1 MKKEQHIIF
10 VMFKSLFNK
19 NRTTRDMT
27 SGNLFIKLI
36 VFAIPMMLTTVM
48 QLLYVTVDL
57 TTVHYGDSAES
68 MGAIASN
75 NPLINLIVI
84 VFAGVSLGA
93 NVLLSEAKGANNH
106 EKAEKVLHTSL
117 VFALFSGL
125 FVGILGFIISDD
137 LLRLMGTEDY
147 YFSKAALYL
156 KIYFCGLPFLMIYN
170 YSAQLLRAQGDS
182 SSPFLALVISGLIN
196 IGFDCLFVF
205 PLHMGVAGVALAT
218 IIAQAISA
226 FICSFILIKG
236 KHNYVNLSF
245 KKLRIDWQ
253 VLKEVLKVG
262 LPAGLQGFFFSLPNF
277 FIQSSLYTIDTGTA
291 DLVNGAT
298 ASGNI
303 EGYFYAGIDAVSV
316 STMTF
321 IAANVGAKNKENI
334 KRCILYGLT
343 WGAIVCSI
351 VASVVAFLHRPLLSL
366 FVDKEESIQAGYT
379 RLSLLGYFYIL
390 NFTMNISA
398 SILRGLKHS
407 TYPMITTLMTCTV
420 LRIVLILTVFP
431 LEMFHTVFWL
441 YALFP
446 ITWVIATLS
455 NGIAIMVIL
464 PKDLRRVSNNALEVQ
479 EI

>member
-1 MKKEQHIIF
+1 MLKQ
-10 VMFKSLFNK
+10 LFAK
-19 NRTTRDMT
+19 RTSRDMT
-27 SGNLFIKLI
+27 SGNLFTKMII
-36 VFAIPMMLTTVM
+36 FAIPMMLTTIM
-48 QLLYVTVDL
+48 QLLYVTIDL

-117 VFALFSGL
+117 LFAVISGL

-137 LLRLMGTEDY
+137 LLKLMGTEDY
-147 YFSKAALYL
+147 YFTKAALYL
-156 KIYFCGLPFLMIYN
+156 KIYFCGLPFLMVYN

-182 SSPFLALVISGLIN
+182 ISPFVALMIAGLIN
-196 IGFDCLFVF
+196 VGFDCLFVF

-218 IIAQAISA
+218 IIAEAISA
-226 FICSFILIKG
+226 SICIFILIKG
-236 KHNYVNLSF
+236 KGNYVSLSF
-245 KKLRIDWQ
+245 KKLKVDWQ
-253 VLKEVLKVG
+253 ILKEVLKIG
-262 LPAGLQGFFFSLPNF
+262 LPAGLQGFFFSLPNV
-277 FIQSSLYTIDTGTA
+277 FIQSSLYTIDPGNV

-321 IAANVGAKNKENI
+321 IAANVGAMNKENI
-334 KRCILYGLT
+334 KKCIFYGLI

-351 VASVVAFLHRPLLSL
+351 VALIVAFLHRPLLSL

-379 RLSLLGYFYIL
+379 RMSLLGYFYAL

-407 TYPMITTLMTCTV
+407 TYPMITTLLTCTV

-431 LEMFHTVFWL
+431 LETFRTVFWL

-446 ITWVIATLS
+446 ITWVIATTS
-455 NGIAIMVIL
+455 NLIAISIFL
-464 PKDLRRVSNNALEVQ
+464 PKDLRRVSNNATELEGV
-479 EI
+479 